1 MKRTILLVG
10 VGGQGTILA
19 AKVLAQVGLNMN
31 MDVKMSEIHG
41 MAQRGGSVVTQIK
54 IAKKVY
60 SPLIE
65 NGEADDIISFEK
77 LEAQRYLPLLKE
89 NGSIV
94 YNDQEIAP
102 MPVVIGAAQY
112 PADIEKVLLKYTPN
126 VRKVPA
132 NLLAAKL
139 GNQRA
144 VNILLL
150 GTVAAAWQDTPK
162 QIWLDALKTVIP
174 ARYLEL
180 NLNAFEVGYQYMK

>member
-1 MKRTILLVG
+1 MKRAILLVG

-19 AKVLAQVGLNMN
+19 AKVLAQVGLNLG

-54 IAKKVY
+54 IAEKVY

-112 PADIEKVLLKYTPN
+112 PSDIEAVLLNYTSHI
-126 VRKVPA
+126 RKVPA
-132 NLLAAKL
+132 SQLAAQL
-139 GNQRA
+139 GNQRI

-150 GTVAAAWQDTPK
+150 GTVAASWQDTPK
-162 QIWLDALKTVIP
+162 QVWLDALATVIP

-180 NLNAFEVGYQYMK
+180 NLKAFEIGYQYSE

>member
-19 AKVLAQVGLNMN
+19 AKVLAQVGLNLG

-54 IAKKVY
+54 MAEKVY

-65 NGEADDIISFEK
+65 NGEADEIISFEK
-77 LEAQRYLPLLKE
+77 LEAQRYLPLLKK

-112 PADIEKVLLKYTPN
+112 PGNIEAVLAQYTSQVHKV
-126 VRKVPA
+126 A
-132 NLLAAKL
+132 ASQLAAQL

-150 GTVAAAWQDTPK
+150 GTVAAGWQDTPK
-162 QIWLDALKTVIP
+162 QVWLDALTAVIP

-180 NLNAFEVGYQYMK
+180 NRKAFEVGYQYGQ

>member
-54 IAKKVY
+54 IAEKVY

-102 MPVVIGAAQY
+102 MPVVIGTAQY
-112 PADIEKVLLKYTPN
+112 PADIEEALLKYTAN
-126 VRKVPA
+126 VRKIPA
-132 NLLAAKL
+132 HLLAAEL

-150 GTVAAAWQDTPK
+150 GTVAATWQDTPK
-162 QIWLDALKTVIP
+162 QVWLDALKTVIP

-180 NLNAFEVGYQYMK
+180 NLKAFEVGYQYMK

>member
-94 YNDQEIAP
+94 YNNQEIAP